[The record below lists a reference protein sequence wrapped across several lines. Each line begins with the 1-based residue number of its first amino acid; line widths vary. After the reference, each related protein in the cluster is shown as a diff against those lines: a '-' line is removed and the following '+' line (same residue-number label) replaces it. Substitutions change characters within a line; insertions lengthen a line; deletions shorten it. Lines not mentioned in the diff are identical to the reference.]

1 ALLFRKTYGIVSQNP
16 LTAQIK
22 EKYAELFAV
31 TKSCAVILEEAWLI
45 SLTDDEVAYLALH
58 MGGFL
63 KHNHAEKRDAKRIY
77 LVCDEGVAVQKLLL
91 KQCLYHLPNE
101 NLG

>member
-1 ALLFRKTYGIVSQNP
+1 
-16 LTAQIK
+16 
-22 EKYAELFAV
+22 
-31 TKSCAVILEEAWLI
+31 
-45 SLTDDEVAYLALH
+45 DEVAYLALH

-101 NLG
+101 NLGAVSRRSDRLAAPDAVVQHSTAPQTLDR